1 GSAVAGV
8 RPGPGR
14 SSGGAT
20 GESETV
26 APALAEPRARAPKA
40 AAVPTVIARR
50 AWRRVR
56 STTVLLSTR
65 RLCAPPT
72 AGVPDGRYRTLRTAG
87 TAKSTTFPDV
97 SQVDR
102 GTEGACGPDTPLRH
116 AARGGG
122 GASAWSRRRAGAG
135 TRRVAPERARGRR
148 QRCARNAATNRHW
161 HRIRSPAPCSPPRC
175 RRAPPGRGTP
185 PTRRPPWPPPP
196 PRCA

>member
-56 STTVLLSTR
+56 STTVLLSAR

-87 TAKSTTFPDV
+87 TAKSTTFPGV
-97 SQVDR
+97 SQVDC

-116 AARGGG
+116 AVRGGC
-122 GASAWSRRRAGAG
+122 GACASPRRRAWAG
-135 TRRVAPERARGRR
+135 TRLVATEQARGRR
-148 QRCARNAATNRHW
+148 QRRGRDGGADRHW
-161 HRIRSPAPCSPPRC
+161 PRIRS
-175 RRAPPGRGTP
+175 
-185 PTRRPPWPPPP
+185 
-196 PRCA
+196 